1 MSKKNTER
9 TANQLDGYNEKFPD
23 WYWKDGLHDAC
34 IVGVDTY
41 EFPFDRNINTG
52 EKNSY
57 DRNLLTLHIDAS
69 GALCDGTVKE
79 IRFYN
84 YKILSDDVD
93 LQKRKKAWWLYDSL
107 SHANGH
113 WVLEIHMEDCDSSP
127 KHFTFKIK
135 FDRAEVDRT

>member
-23 WYWKDGLHDAC
+23 WYWKD
-34 IVGVDTY
+34 
-41 EFPFDRNINTG
+41 
-52 EKNSY
+52 